1 MPEVV
6 VHAVKG
12 RSAEQKKLLMKRIT
26 EAVVDSFGVPAD
38 RVVVQIVEAEPEDKA
53 RGGVPY
59 SER

>member
-1 MPEVV
+1 MPEII

-12 RSAEQKKLLMKRIT
+12 RSAEQKKLLMMRIT
-26 EAVVDSFGVPAD
+26 EAVVDSFGVAAD
-38 RVVVQIVEAEPEDKA
+38 RVIVQIVEAEPEDKA

>member
-1 MPEVV
+1 MPEIV

-26 EAVVDSFGVPAD
+26 EAVVNSFGVPAD

>member
-1 MPEVV
+1 MPEII

-12 RSAEQKKLLMKRIT
+12 RSAEQKKMLMKRIT
-26 EAVVDSFGVPAD
+26 EAVVDSFGVAPD
-38 RVVVQIVEAEPEDKA
+38 RVIVQIVEAEPEDKA

>member
-38 RVVVQIVEAEPEDKA
+38 RVVGTIVKAEPEGK
-53 RGGVPY
+53 GTC
-59 SER
+59 

>member
-1 MPEVV
+1 MPEIV

>member
-1 MPEVV
+1 MPEII

-26 EAVVDSFGVPAD
+26 EAVVDSFGVAAD
-38 RVVVQIVEAEPEDKA
+38 CVIVQIVEAEPEDKA